1 MKYWSLFLFLV
12 FALPNAK
19 AQNLSGTWQGV
30 ELHLPRMGFWPALLT
45 IREAADGSITG
56 ELDQESS
63 NNAAHTVRF
72 QIDGRHAGSS
82 IRLDQTRILYEN
94 TLGNSSWCQGYV
106 ECTYDAREERLS
118 GRTTFRP
125 VNGCSTST
133 FELFRVKLKS
143 AASVPA
149 GTWSTLRVSGREVTW
164 FADPD
169 LHQPVAKGND
179 YRTRLNKTTTFYIVQ
194 GFYPSQKSGPVPVTV
209 RVVPASSP
217 QPARAL
223 PLARPASAPVQLP
236 AVLFQTGTA
245 QLLPAAQPT
254 LNQLLKE
261 LLAQP
266 KRRLRIA
273 GHTDNIGDAAKNT
286 LLSEQRAAAVR
297 AFLIE
302 GGIAE
307 NRLEAVGYGHSR
319 LLYPSPD
326 PRNRRVEIETLH

>member
-1 MKYWSLFLFLV
+1 MKHWRPFLFLV
-12 FALPNAK
+12 LALPNAK

-30 ELHLPRMGFWPALLT
+30 ELHLPRTGFWPAVLT
-45 IREAADGSITG
+45 IKEAADGSITG

-63 NNAAHTVRF
+63 HNAAHTVRF
-72 QIDGRHAGSS
+72 QIDGRHAGSN
-82 IRLDQTRILYEN
+82 IRLDQTRILAES

-106 ECTYDAREERLS
+106 ECAYDAREERLS

-164 FADPD
+164 FADPA

-179 YRTRLNKTTTFYIVQ
+179 FRARLKKTTTFYIVQ
-194 GFYPSQKSGPVPVTV
+194 GFYPSHKSGPVPVTV
-209 RVVPASSP
+209 RVGPP
-217 QPARAL
+217 PGQQRARAL
-223 PLARPASAPVQLP
+223 PLAQPGSAPVPLS

-245 QLLPAAQPT
+245 QLLPAALPT
-254 LNQLLKE
+254 LNQLVKE

-273 GHTDNIGDAAKNT
+273 GHTDNIGDAAKNI
-286 LLSEQRAAAVR
+286 LLSKQRAAAVR
-297 AFLIE
+297 DFLLA

-326 PRNRRVEIETLH
+326 PRNRRVEIETLR